1 MANVIIAVLA
11 TVLGFTTS
19 AVVAEVRHTG
29 PAAAPIV
36 TVEIPAQFRPI
47 HSAETPAFVST
58 AAPGRDKPR
67 EATIAAS
74 AARAF
79 SVTRSVGVER

>member
-1 MANVIIAVLA
+1 MANVVIAVLA

-29 PAAAPIV
+29 PAAAPMV
-36 TVEIPAQFRPI
+36 TAEIPAQFRPI

-58 AAPGRDKPR
+58 AAPGWNKPSQ
-67 EATIAAS
+67 AIAIAS

-79 SVTRSVGVER
+79 VVTRSVGVER